1 MFYFVFERRRR
12 KADFLIVTNN
22 PRVKEKYENVHF
34 VEGSFLD
41 VLISVR
47 DLVHKGFVLVSH
59 PLGASIRMLFSP
71 YRSIIVGEKVEEIN
85 IFSVEIIENS
95 IISYKKHMEKRKV
108 DWDNKEDYQLI
119 DNELLGSTIKSL
131 NSNSYESFI

>member
-1 MFYFVFERRRR
+1 M
-12 KADFLIVTNN
+12 VTNN
-22 PRVKEKYENVHF
+22 PRVKDKYENVHF

-47 DLVHKGFVLVSH
+47 DLVHKDFVLVSH

-71 YRSIIVGEKVEEIN
+71 YRSIIVGEKVEEIDV
-85 IFSVEIIENS
+85 FSVEIIENS
-95 IISYKKHMEKRKV
+95 IISYKKHMEVRNA

-119 DNELLGSTIKSL
+119 DNELLESTLKSL
-131 NSNSYESFI
+131 NSNSCESCI